1 MSVASNYVVG
11 VDLGGTNIVSLVMTG
26 KGEIVS
32 RDTRPTLA
40 KEGKDKT
47 LSQIVDS
54 VKRILEESEA
64 KLGISAKS
72 IIGLGIG
79 SPGPLSI
86 KKGLIHF
93 APNLAGWTNVP
104 LVDILRDRLSL
115 PVFLEN
121 DANAAALGE
130 WWMGA
135 GKDVDNL
142 VLLTL
147 GTGIGGGIIIQGKVL
162 HGGWD
167 TAAEIGHMI
176 IHEGG
181 LVCGCGKKGCLEA
194 YASATGVIKRTLA
207 AIREGKES
215 MLADAVKNRWEN
227 ITCELVYKAAEKGD
241 SLSRYIVEETARYL
255 GIGIASIVNVLNP
268 EMVILSGGMVA
279 AGALILKPVRK
290 YARENALAVAIEGV
304 EIVPAVLSGNSGAIG
319 AAATVLKRAGLLKAK
334 K

>member
-1 MSVASNYVVG
+1 MSAAPDYIVG
-11 VDLGGTNIVSLVMTG
+11 VDLGGTNIVSLLMTG
-26 KGEIVS
+26 KGEIVG

-40 KEGKDKT
+40 EEGKDKA
-47 LSQIVDS
+47 LSQIVNS
-54 VKRILEESEA
+54 VKRILEESQT
-64 KLGISAKS
+64 KLGISSKS

-86 KKGLIHF
+86 KKGLVHF

-104 LVDILRDRLSL
+104 LVDILRDKLAL
-115 PVFLEN
+115 PIFLEN

-130 WWMGA
+130 WWRGA

-147 GTGIGGGIIIQGKVL
+147 GTGIGGGIIIQGEVL
-162 HGGWD
+162 HGAWD

-207 AIREGKES
+207 AIREGKKS
-215 MLADAVKNRWEN
+215 ILADAVKNRWEN

-241 SLSRYIVEETARYL
+241 SLSRWIVEETARYL

-268 EMVILSGGMVA
+268 EMVILSGGMIA
-279 AGALILKPVRK
+279 AGALIFKPVRK
-290 YARENALAVAIEGV
+290 YARENALAAAIEGV
-304 EIVPAVLSGNSGAIG
+304 EIVPAALSGNSGAIG
-319 AAATVLKRAGLLKAK
+319 AAATVLKRAGLL
-334 K
+334 

>member
-1 MSVASNYVVG
+1 MNVASDYVVG
-11 VDLGGTNIVSLVMTG
+11 VDLGGTNIVSLLMTG
-26 KGEIVS
+26 EGEIVG

-40 KEGKDKT
+40 KEGKDKAIF
-47 LSQIVDS
+47 QIVNS

-64 KLGISAKS
+64 KLGISSKS

-93 APNLAGWTNVP
+93 APNLPGWTNVP

-115 PVFLEN
+115 PIFLEN
-121 DANAAALGE
+121 DANAAVLGE

-147 GTGIGGGIIIQGKVL
+147 GTGIGGGIIIQGEVL
-162 HGGWD
+162 HGAWD

-207 AIREGKES
+207 AIREGKKS
-215 MLADAVKNRWEN
+215 ILADATKNRWEN

-241 SLSRYIVEETARYL
+241 SLSRWIVEETARYL

-268 EMVILSGGMVA
+268 EMVILSGGMIA
-279 AGALILKPVRK
+279 AGALIFKPVRK
-290 YARENALAVAIEGV
+290 YARENALAAAIEGV
-304 EIVPAVLSGNSGAIG
+304 EIVSAALGGNSGAIG
-319 AAATVLKRAGLLKAK
+319 AAATALKRMGLL
-334 K
+334 

>member
-1 MSVASNYVVG
+1 MSAAPDYIVG
-11 VDLGGTNIVSLVMTG
+11 VDLGGTNIVSLLMTG
-26 KGEIVS
+26 KGEIVG
-32 RDTRPTLA
+32 RDTRRTLA
-40 KEGKDKT
+40 KEGKDKV
-47 LSQIVDS
+47 LSQIVNS
-54 VKRILEESEA
+54 VKRILEESET
-64 KLGISAKS
+64 KLGISSKS

-86 KKGLIHF
+86 KKGLVHF

-104 LVDILRDRLSL
+104 LVDILRDKLAL
-115 PVFLEN
+115 PIFLEN
-121 DANAAALGE
+121 DANGAALGE
-130 WWMGA
+130 WWRGA

-147 GTGIGGGIIIQGKVL
+147 GTGIGGGIIIQGEVL
-162 HGGWD
+162 HGAWD

-207 AIREGKES
+207 AIREGKKS
-215 MLADAVKNRWEN
+215 ILADAVKNRWEN

-241 SLSRYIVEETARYL
+241 TLSRWIVEETARYL

-268 EMVILSGGMVA
+268 EMVILSGGMIA
-279 AGALILKPVRK
+279 AGALIFKPVRK
-290 YARENALAVAIEGV
+290 YARENALAAAIEGV
-304 EIVPAVLSGNSGAIG
+304 EIVPAALSGNSGAIG
-319 AAATVLKRAGLLKAK
+319 AAATVLKRAGLL
-334 K
+334 